1 MRKVFTKRSYLNIMF
16 CLKWNLHERP
26 TYFFTPKPCVS
37 NNVERK
43 LISLEIGGTH
53 KNVNIVFNPSTLNSL
68 IELFFQISVEALNN
82 MMCWIQIL
90 FNTYINQRSFTRA
103 TFHVHLK
110 RTWEII
116 GMLRNNSHHGGAYVG
131 RQLLIFRLFLYE
143 EKKQIA
149 VEHNSLYSF
158 NIQYIFISQNFLL
171 REFFSIQS

>member
-43 LISLEIGGTH
+43 LISLEIGCTH
-53 KNVNIVFNPSTLNSL
+53 KNVNIVFNPRTLNSL

-110 RTWEII
+110 RTWGII
-116 GMLRNNSHHGGAYVG
+116 GTLRNKYYHKFHG
-131 RQLLIFRLFLYE
+131 RQHLIFWVYS
-143 EKKQIA
+143 KKRKK
-149 VEHNSLYSF
+149 VDCWL
-158 NIQYIFISQNFLL
+158 
-171 REFFSIQS
+171 